1 MSEEIKETAT
11 GELTQGEFK
20 IKKPKKPKK
29 LANKNQT
36 IAKVDLSKTTVD
48 ENEKEEVKDEVTED
62 KIVVDKIVE
71 EEKEVVENKDQGEE
85 EKVEEVKAEN
95 IIEETVEEKVIQE
108 EVETKPTEVDAT
120 PTLNVP
126 ENLESLVKFMNETGG
141 TVEDYVNLNKDYSK
155 VPDDRLLRDY
165 YKKTKPHLDQEEIDF
180 LLEDNF
186 SWDEE
191 QDEERAI
198 KKKKLAYK
206 EEIAKAKKFL
216 ESSKNDYYK
225 ELKLSSNKNNLPENY
240 EEAMS
245 FLDTYKKS
253 QERQQSLHGTFKKK
267 TVEFFKGD
275 FEGFNFNLGEQSFRY
290 KLNNPSETASRQSD
304 LKSIF
309 KKFLNEDGSVKDYSG
324 YHKAVYAAS
333 NADNLAKHF
342 YEQGKADATKDIIA
356 KSKNINDNKPR
367 TTSSGDVYI
376 NGLRVKAIS
385 GADSSKLKIKR
396 RT

>member
-1 MSEEIKETAT
+1 MSEEIKETST

-20 IKKPKKPKK
+20 IKKPKK
-29 LANKNQT
+29 LANKKEET
-36 IAKVDLSKTTVD
+36 VKLDLSKETD
-48 ENEKEEVKDEVTED
+48 EKSKVEQTIEKVVLDKVIEDKEESIEE
-62 KIVVDKIVE
+62 VE
-71 EEKEVVENKDQGEE
+71 EEKIEEPKVEEIIE
-85 EKVEEVKAEN
+85 EKVEES
-95 IIEETVEEKVIQE
+95 IQE
-108 EVETKPTEVDAT
+108 IKVESKEDNTKPK
-120 PTLNVP
+120 LNIPDNV
-126 ENLESLVKFMNETGG
+126 ESLIKFMNDTGG

-155 VPDDRLLRDY
+155 ISEDQVLREY
-165 YKKTKPHLDQEEIDF
+165 YKKTKPHLDQEEVDF

-216 ESSKNDYYK
+216 ESSKDDYYK
-225 ELKLSSNKNNLPENY
+225 ELKLNSNKTNLPQDY
-240 EEAMS
+240 KEAMS

-253 QERQQSLHGTFKKK
+253 QERQQNLHGAFKNK

-275 FEGFNFNLGEQSFRY
+275 FEGFNFDLGEQSFRY
-290 KLNNPSETASRQSD
+290 KLSNPTETAGRQSD

-309 KKFLNEDGSVKDYSG
+309 KKFLNEDGSVQDYSG

-356 KSKNINDNKPR
+356 KSKNISDNKPR

-376 NGLRVKAIS
+376 NGLKVKAIS
-385 GADSSKLKIKR
+385 GADSSKLKIKK